1 MFYRPNL
8 ISLLRRSTM
17 GQHMYS
23 VCCTIVYYCCLLS
36 HPLTLNNYFL
46 KDFFVERKIITK
58 SFKKRSA
65 PIILSSFAL
74 TDFGRDC
81 DCGQYLLCFSP
92 SRQHS
97 IVNTPE
103 LIKDY
108 VFIFL
113 LVLFAASQCEAQ
125 RFLSC
130 SLRVRQ
136 LKKD

>member
-1 MFYRPNL
+1 
-8 ISLLRRSTM
+8 M

-36 HPLTLNNYFL
+36 HPLTLRNYFL
-46 KDFFVERKIITK
+46 KDFFVERKILNY
-58 SFKKRSA
+58 KKLQKV
-65 PIILSSFAL
+65 ILSSFAL